1 MKVKSLSYYPL
12 FLLASLLLLLMLPN
26 TAFAQETAYY
36 LKPLI
41 PENQIENTEDYFNIA
56 TSSSIDQTLELLVV
70 NESTEEKV
78 ITVTIL
84 DGMTTKDG
92 AISYA
97 IDHKYDEDQQY
108 KLSQIAKV
116 KQQEITVEANSTQQM
131 SIALNAELKNFD
143 GTILGA
149 VNVSEKTTE
158 QPNEGLNNT
167 FAYNVPIKI
176 RVNKEND
183 KSQMNYKGLTLVNKK
198 PERFLNLSFQ
208 NPMPNIIRDL
218 TLSFEIY
225 KKGQPTKV
233 LFKNSMANIEVA
245 PNSLFSPELSLTNS
259 KLKAGDYVLKTSGK
273 SEKIN
278 EVWESDF
285 TISRSDSRSLN
296 EGLEVLAE
304 DNKIWIIIAGIAALL
319 ILGGSGYVFYKR
331 KK

>member
-1 MKVKSLSYYPL
+1 MNAKSLSHSLL
-12 FLLASLLLLLMLPN
+12 FLLASLFLLLMFPN
-26 TAFAQETAYY
+26 TASAQETAYY

-56 TSSSIDQTLELLVV
+56 TSSAIDQTLELLIV
-70 NESTEEKV
+70 NESAEEKEMN
-78 ITVTIL
+78 VTIL

-97 IDHKYDEDQQY
+97 VDHKYDPAQQY

-116 KQQEITVEANSTQQM
+116 EQQEITVEANSTQLV
-131 SIALNAELKNFD
+131 SVVLKAELKNFD

-158 QPNEGLNNT
+158 QPNEGINNT
-167 FAYNVPIKI
+167 FAYNIPIKI
-176 RVNKEND
+176 RVNKETKN
-183 KSQMNYKGLTLVNKK
+183 SQMNYKGINLVNNK
-198 PERFLNLSFQ
+198 PERFIDVSFQ
-208 NPMPNIIRDL
+208 NPIPTIIRDL

-225 KKGQPTKV
+225 KKGQPTKI
-233 LFKNSMANIEVA
+233 LFKNSMTGIEIA

-259 KLKAGDYVLKTSGK
+259 KLKAGNYVLKTTGK
-273 SEKIN
+273 SEGIN

-285 TISRSDSRSLN
+285 TISQSDSRTIN
-296 EGLEVLAE
+296 EGLDVLNE
-304 DNKIWIIIAGIAALL
+304 DNRAWLILASIVALL
-319 ILGGSGYVFYKR
+319 ILGGFGYVFYKR